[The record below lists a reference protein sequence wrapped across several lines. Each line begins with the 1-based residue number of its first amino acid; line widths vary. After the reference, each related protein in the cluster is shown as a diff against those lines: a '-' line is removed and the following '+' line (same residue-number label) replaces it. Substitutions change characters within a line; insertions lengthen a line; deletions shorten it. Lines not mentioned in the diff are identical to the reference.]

1 MTPQEICPAHFALHA
16 CMHALPCSMNLHDSE
31 DSPEL
36 DFLSQDSAIPI
47 EPNQDSYSLVGHA
60 RRAPRRRKRARAARA
75 SERGVTVTPMLSLAV
90 SPPRDKIR

>member
-16 CMHALPCSMNLHDSE
+16 CMHALPCSMHLHDSE

-60 RRAPRRRKRARAARA
+60 RRAP
-75 SERGVTVTPMLSLAV
+75 T
-90 SPPRDKIR
+90 SPPQKGARSARVGEGCNCYSDAESRGLPSQR